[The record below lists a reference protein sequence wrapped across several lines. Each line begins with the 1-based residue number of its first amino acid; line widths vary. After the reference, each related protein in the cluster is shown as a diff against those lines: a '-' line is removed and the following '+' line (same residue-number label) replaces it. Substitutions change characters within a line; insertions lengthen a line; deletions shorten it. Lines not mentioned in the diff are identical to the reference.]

1 MRRWALPAALLGLF
15 LIASAVAA
23 MPAPAATVQDTADAV
38 SGQVDSGVAA
48 ATDLANTLVAPD
60 PGTGQGGQGG
70 GQSSQAGSSG
80 GSGGQT
86 GAGPTIP
93 ATPDVAQTI
102 QDVQDLAPVS
112 ATEVVALVSKEAHEA
127 AEQVPDDLNSL
138 SPLASNDEPGATQPA
153 PTSQTAA
160 ALPAGSLMI
169 AGSILVVGATA
180 AAATYVIMWL
190 AGSSGTLTAGAA
202 TPELRR
208 LLPFASP
215 LFTRFERD
223 TVLGHPRREQ
233 LYARIL
239 QEPGISLQDLGQATG
254 LSRTAV
260 VHHLRLLEQQHL
272 VISRRVGRSRHYY
285 ENGGRYGHDQ
295 KEAYAILRND
305 RSKAVAE
312 FIRSH
317 PGTMQKSL
325 CEALSIPPS
334 IAHWHVRRLSEG
346 GLVET
351 IRQGRA
357 VAYFPGAA
365 LSSVFAGP
373 QLEATPAV
381 VPS

>member
-1 MRRWALPAALLGLF
+1 MRRWALPLGLLSLLVIVPYAAALSGDL
-15 LIASAVAA
+15 S
-23 MPAPAATVQDTADAV
+23 TAEDAGQALLDHAESRV
-38 SGQVDSGVAA
+38 SRIVGPV
-48 ATDLANTLVAPD
+48 PD
-60 PGTGQGGQGG
+60 PQLVPGDGSGSSG
-70 GQSSQAGSSG
+70 GQSSPHPGTQP
-80 GSGGQT
+80 
-86 GAGPTIP
+86 GP
-93 ATPDVAQTI
+93 AHPDVGALLDRVPA
-102 QDVQDLAPVS
+102 DVVS
-112 ATEVVALVSKEAHEA
+112 AVPPIVA
-127 AEQVPDDLNSL
+127 DN
-138 SPLASNDEPGATQPA
+138 
-153 PTSQTAA
+153 AA
-160 ALPAGSLMI
+160 ALLKTAQAKADEVSHSIPPLPGSDASGDEAQAQDASVTPQSQAAIPEGSLLV

-180 AAATYVIMWL
+180 AAATYVVLWL
-190 AGSSGTLTAGAA
+190 AGSSSTLSAGAA

-208 LLPFASP
+208 LLPLASP

-239 QEPGISLQDLGQATG
+239 QEPGISLQDLGRATG

-272 VISRRVGRSRHYY
+272 IISRRVGRSRHYY

-312 FIRSH
+312 FIRNH

-357 VAYFPGAA
+357 VAYFPGASMA
-365 LSSVFAGP
+365 SVVAGSHV
-373 QLEATPAV
+373 EMPAAA
-381 VPS
+381 PTA